1 MFPKRFVVKKRTFE
15 VVIFNNSVTM
25 DYELS
30 LILKLIHLKKLSCGN
45 KSNFTS
51 PIEMVVHLM

>member
-30 LILKLIHLKKLSCGN
+30 LILKLIHLEKLSCG
-45 KSNFTS
+45 K
-51 PIEMVVHLM
+51 